1 MPLPRASER
10 MSVHAGLFEART
22 IEFETLM
29 LQPDAQIDDSIRQR
43 FGNVRSNSLRLI
55 ENLSDGDATAQSMA
69 DASPAKW
76 HLAHTTWF
84 FESFILSEFVPRYRP
99 FDTRFSTLFNS
110 YYEAKGARISRGARG
125 TITRPSF
132 QEILEYRVY
141 VDAAVSRGLD
151 WLQPSVRNLVELGC
165 HHEEQHQE
173 LLLTDL
179 LHLFAQNPLEPIF
192 RPSMDRPADVAPE
205 PLRWV
210 EGVQGAVRMGHD
222 GSGFSFDCE
231 GPRHTAWL
239 SPHALADRLVTNA
252 EWLEFMEEGG
262 YRRPELWLSDGWA
275 WVRDNAIQAPLYWRV
290 GDSGAWNQF
299 GLDGPRQ
306 LERSA
311 PVCHVS
317 YFEADAFARW
327 AGARLPTEAEWESA
341 ASGVPLGGHFVE
353 GGHFHPAA
361 SSAADDSGPLYQLY
375 GDVWQ
380 WTASPYAGYPGYRP
394 STGALG
400 EYNGKFMC
408 NQLVLRGASCATP
421 QSHARL
427 TYRNFFPPEARW
439 QFSGIRLAQELC

>member
-1 MPLPRASER
+1 MTPQSARVKAEIE
-10 MSVHAGLFEART
+10 GL
-22 IEFETLM
+22 TL
-29 LQPDAQIDDSIRQR
+29 QATVQADDRVRQR
-43 FGNVRSNSLRLI
+43 FAKVRSISVGLSAD
-55 ENLSDGDATAQSMA
+55 LSDGDATAQSMP

-84 FESFILSEFVPRYRP
+84 FESFVLSEFVPRYRP

-141 VDAAVSRGLD
+141 VDAAVSRALD

-341 ASGVPLGGHFVE
+341 AQELDSTEGVLLRAGRAIRPRPAE
-353 GGHFHPAA
+353 GRERTR
-361 SSAADDSGPLYQLY
+361 QLY

-380 WTASPYAGYPGYRP
+380 WTGSAFLPYPGFRAAP
-394 STGALG
+394 GAVG
-400 EYNGKFMC
+400 EYNGKFMSG
-408 NQLVLRGASCATP
+408 QFVLKGGSCVTPGGHTRAS
-421 QSHARL
+421 
-427 TYRNFFPPEARW
+427 YRNFFYPHQRW
-439 QFSGIRLAQELC
+439 QFTGVRLAKDL